1 MPQTAT
7 NRGTFLGCPDFTK
20 VYNSTDSEYGS
31 VPLGTKSLG
40 SDGHEHM
47 YVQASAGVTAANPV
61 AVIVTEPGMTI
72 AAGAGAW
79 NYNGSAN
86 LTTGQRCWVQKILI

>member
-1 MPQTAT
+1 
-7 NRGTFLGCPDFTK
+7 
-20 VYNSTDSEYGS
+20 
-31 VPLGTKSLG
+31 
-40 SDGHEHM
+40 
-47 YVQASAGVTAANPV
+47 
-61 AVIVTEPGMTI
+61 MTI